1 MKTLKFASEIYWP
14 LGTHTKLEW
23 MELVFIESMT
33 WENQSTKLNRI
44 INSQVLHTE
53 RSGLK
58 RKRRNPTCTTK
69 YYNIQKRA
77 RFEFDFFF
85 FLKVRNRSRCANQ
98 SQALHSR
105 GFAHIPNSSTQVV
118 TATQWSKSKYLT
130 RLTWLIHPSF
140 LPSKWNLYPN
150 IQFFV

>member
-1 MKTLKFASEIYWP
+1 
-14 LGTHTKLEW
+14 
-23 MELVFIESMT
+23 MELVYIESMT
-33 WENQSTKLNRI
+33 WKNQSTKLNRI
-44 INSQVLHTE
+44 INSRVLHTE

-58 RKRRNPTCTTK
+58 RTLRKRNPEYTTK
-69 YYNIQKRA
+69 YYYIQKRA

-118 TATQWSKSKYLT
+118 TATQWSKSKYLKGG
-130 RLTWLIHPSF
+130 LTHNMWEIQPSF
-140 LPSKWNLYPN
+140 TCSNWNMYL
-150 IQFFV
+150 

>member
-1 MKTLKFASEIYWP
+1 MRKSINKAKS
-14 LGTHTKLEW
+14 
-23 MELVFIESMT
+23 
-33 WENQSTKLNRI
+33 I
-44 INSQVLHTE
+44 INSQVLHTK

-58 RKRRNPTCTTK
+58 RKIRNPTCTKK
-69 YYNIQKRA
+69 YYIQKRA

-118 TATQWSKSKYLT
+118 TATQWSKSKYILKYLPKAEWFNTQYMRNLT
-130 RLTWLIHPSF
+130 F
-140 LPSKWNLYPN
+140 LYLFKLECVP
-150 IQFFV
+150 

>member
-1 MKTLKFASEIYWP
+1 MRKSINKAKS
-14 LGTHTKLEW
+14 
-23 MELVFIESMT
+23 
-33 WENQSTKLNRI
+33 I
-44 INSQVLHTE
+44 INSKVLHTE

-58 RKRRNPTCTTK
+58 RKRRNPTCTKK
-69 YYNIQKRA
+69 YYYIQKRA

-118 TATQWSKSKYLT
+118 TATQWSKSKYL
-130 RLTWLIHPSF
+130 RGGLTQKKMCMEQFQNIFFYSSF
-140 LPSKWNLYPN
+140 HLH
-150 IQFFV
+150 F

>member
-1 MKTLKFASEIYWP
+1 MRKSINKAKS
-14 LGTHTKLEW
+14 
-23 MELVFIESMT
+23 
-33 WENQSTKLNRI
+33 I
-44 INSQVLHTE
+44 INSQVLHTK

-58 RKRRNPTCTTK
+58 RKRRNPTCTKK
-69 YYNIQKRA
+69 YYIQKRA

-118 TATQWSKSKYLT
+118 TATQWSKSKYLKGV
-130 RLTWLIHPSF
+130 LTHNISEIQPYFTCSN
-140 LPSKWNLYPN
+140 WNMYLQS
-150 IQFFV
+150 ILLA